1 MKTEFLI
8 SQLNT
13 LKTIEPDP
21 VFLRWSRRAILATPK
36 KPEANPPVARAT
48 PTHLTYPFFIRLS
61 LVGTGIAA
69 LALLTATIT
78 QTQPADTRGSIASLN
93 SKNIIQEEKAV
104 AQNQKLTNVA
114 YYKNV
119 SPAIN
124 LALNDIIDPGT
135 NWKSGEHIKQI
146 EKHYAIPE

>member
-8 SQLNT
+8 SQLNA

-21 VFLRWSRRAILATPK
+21 VFLRWSRRAILAAPEKPK
-36 KPEANPPVARAT
+36 TSLGAARAI
-48 PTHLTYPFFIRLS
+48 LTYGTRTFMRFS
-61 LVGTGIAA
+61 LIGAGIAA
-69 LALLTATIT
+69 LALLTTTIT
-78 QTQPADTRGSIASLN
+78 QTQPVDTKGSIASLN

-146 EKHYAIPE
+146 AKHYAIPE

>member
-8 SQLNT
+8 SQLNA
-13 LKTIEPDP
+13 LKAIEPDP
-21 VFLRWSRRAILATPK
+21 VFLRWSRRAILATAEKPK
-36 KPEANPPVARAT
+36 TGPSVARAI
-48 PTHLTYPFFIRLS
+48 LTYGTRPFMRLS
-61 LVGTGIAA
+61 LVGAGIAA

-78 QTQPADTRGSIASLN
+78 QTQPADTRESIASLN
-93 SKNIIQEEKAV
+93 SKNIMQEEKTV

-124 LALNDIIDPGT
+124 LALNDIIDPST

-146 EKHYAIPE
+146 AKHYAIPE